1 LKQRS
6 SPQRWRRQ
14 RHADDAAYEFGLFPL
29 PVFDSYDDLPRML
42 RPDGYVRGTL
52 RRAAAD
58 EAEFARL
65 VAAEMPTTV
74 VSPVFAASDFE
85 STSMPEVRA
94 LYADRV
100 QAERHA
106 AGPPCALS
114 AEELEGESSSPSARP
129 ESAIVDVRRSRA
141 R

>member
-1 LKQRS
+1 
-6 SPQRWRRQ
+6 
-14 RHADDAAYEFGLFPL
+14 
-29 PVFDSYDDLPRML
+29 
-42 RPDGYVRGTL
+42 
-52 RRAAAD
+52 
-58 EAEFARL
+58 
-65 VAAEMPTTV
+65 MPTTV

-114 AEELEGESSSPSARP
+114 AEELEGETSSPSARP
-129 ESAIVDVRRSRA
+129 ESAIVDVRPFTRAIIETRVPAGSCAGSRLLFLSRDTPTEVRRS
-141 R
+141 